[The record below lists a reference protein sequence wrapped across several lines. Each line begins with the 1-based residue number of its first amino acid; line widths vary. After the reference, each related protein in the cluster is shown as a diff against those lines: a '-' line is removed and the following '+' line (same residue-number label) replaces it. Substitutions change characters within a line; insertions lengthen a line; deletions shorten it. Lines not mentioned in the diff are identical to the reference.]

1 MQPSKMNIL
10 SVSDIPSR
18 TLEALVLRS
27 PEKLKKIDLIISCG
41 DLEKEY
47 LEFLVDGLNRDIL
60 FVFGNHEYR
69 WDSENYF
76 GYDKESEVSANK
88 DVKVKRI
95 AGATDL
101 HARVQESNGYIFV
114 GFGGSILY
122 NNGKNQ
128 FTEKEMDKIVSKA
141 IIKVRLEQFK
151 MALLRKKV
159 KGIIVLSHSAPF
171 GINDKNDPAHIGF
184 KCFNDFIKSVSPML
198 WLHGHIHLQDMY
210 QNQIAHSGNTTVL
223 NTYGHKFLK
232 IENNKIDVAYTTDLF
247 DIAR

>member
-1 MQPSKMNIL
+1 MNIL

-18 TLEALVLRS
+18 TLEALILRS
-27 PEKLKKIDLIISCG
+27 PDKLKKIDLIISCG

-69 WDSENYF
+69 WDREDYF
-76 GYDKESEVSANK
+76 GYEKEQDILPKKDKI
-88 DVKVKRI
+88 VKRI

-101 HARVQESNGYIFV
+101 HSRVQECNGYIFV

-122 NNGKNQ
+122 NNGRNQ
-128 FTEKEMDKIVSKA
+128 FSEKEMDKIVSKA

-151 MALLRKKV
+151 MALLRKNL

-171 GINDKNDPAHIGF
+171 GVNDQSDPAHIGF
-184 KCFNDFIKSVSPML
+184 KCFNDFIKHVSPTL

-210 QNQIAHSGNTTVL
+210 QNQIAHTGSTTVL
-223 NTYGHKFLK
+223 NTYGYKFIKIDNDK
-232 IENNKIDVAYTTDLF
+232 IEVAYTTDLF
-247 DIAR
+247 DIKR

>member
-1 MQPSKMNIL
+1 MNIL

-18 TLEALVLRS
+18 ALEALVLRS
-27 PEKLKKIDLIISCG
+27 PEELKKIDLIISCG

-47 LEFLVDGLNRDIL
+47 LEFLVDGIDRDIL

-69 WDSENYF
+69 WDREDYF
-76 GYDKESEVSANK
+76 GYEKQSEISEKKVAT
-88 DVKVKRI
+88 VKRI

-101 HARVQESNGYIFV
+101 HARVEERNGYIFV

-122 NNGKNQ
+122 NGGKNQ
-128 FTEKEMDKIVSKA
+128 FSEKEMEKIVSRA

-159 KGIIVLSHSAPF
+159 KGVVVISHAAPF
-171 GINDKNDPAHIGF
+171 GINDQSDPAHIGF
-184 KCFNDFIKSVSPML
+184 KCFNDFMKYVSPTL

-210 QNQIAHSGNTTVL
+210 QNQIAHSGSTTVL
-223 NTYGHKFLK
+223 NTYGHKF
-232 IENNKIDVAYTTDLF
+232 IKIDGGKVEVSYTTDLF
-247 DIAR
+247 DINR